1 MTLGLRAAVLFACT
15 AASALASE
23 VRETPMVKAIRRAQA
38 SVVNINSEKT
48 AFDRDTVYNTG
59 AGRKINGMGS
69 GIIIDERG
77 YIVTNQHVISDV
89 DSLSV
94 TLIDGST
101 HYAKIISYDRKH
113 DLAIIKI
120 NAPMPL
126 QVMPLG
132 TSSDL
137 MLGETVI
144 TVGNPFGYTHSVTSG
159 IVSSLSRDVEVNE
172 KQGYKNLIQTDASI
186 NPGNSG
192 GPLINLEGDVVGIN
206 VAIRAGAQRIGFAI
220 PIDDAR
226 GLIARLLNVRR
237 LDGTY
242 HGLAGRDLKTS
253 TEKKFIV
260 TSSESD
266 SPAARAGVRSGDVI
280 TQIGSTRVHD
290 QADFERAMLGH
301 QAGDKLTVTVKRD
314 QVDHTLTLELA
325 ASPGTSPQPTI
336 ALQQS
341 GQQTVAVQAPVVRAK
356 SPDAADEQNWTSL
369 GMRLVKVPDAQFQ
382 GMRSRY
388 RGGLK
393 VVDVRP
399 ESPASRNGIRQGD
412 VLVGL
417 HEWETVSP
425 ENVAYVLNHPK
436 LVSFNPVKF
445 YIIRGQENLFG
456 HLQLA
461 TPTAA
466 ATPATSAQ

>member
-1 MTLGLRAAVLFACT
+1 
-15 AASALASE
+15 
-23 VRETPMVKAIRRAQA
+23 MVKAIRRAQA

-48 AFDRDTVYNTG
+48 AFDRDTYTTG
-59 AGRKINGMGS
+59 TGRKINGMGS

-237 LDGTY
+237 LDGTW
-242 HGLAGRDLKTS
+242 HGVTGRDMKTA
-253 TEKKFIV
+253 TEKKFVV
-260 TSSESD
+260 TGLESD
-266 SPAARAGVRSGDVI
+266 SPAMRAGVRSGDVI
-280 TQIGSTRVHD
+280 TQIATTRVHD
-290 QADFERAMLGH
+290 QADFERAILGH
-301 QAGDKLTVTVKRD
+301 QPGDKLTMIVKRD
-314 QVDHTLTLELA
+314 QGEQTLTLDLA
-325 ASPGTSPQPTI
+325 ASPGAAPQPAI
-336 ALQQS
+336 ARHQV
-341 GQQTVAVQAPVVRAK
+341 GQQTSGVQAPVVRAK
-356 SPDAADEQNWTSL
+356 SPDAVDEQNWSSL
-369 GMRLVKVPDAQFQ
+369 GLRLVKLPDAQFQ
-382 GMRSRY
+382 AMRSRY

-399 ESPASRNGIRQGD
+399 ESPASQNGIKQGD
-412 VLVGL
+412 ILVGL

-445 YIIRGQENLFG
+445 YIIRGQETLFG
-456 HLQLA
+456 QLQL
-461 TPTAA
+461 TIPTAA
-466 ATPATSAQ
+466 ATPSTSAQ